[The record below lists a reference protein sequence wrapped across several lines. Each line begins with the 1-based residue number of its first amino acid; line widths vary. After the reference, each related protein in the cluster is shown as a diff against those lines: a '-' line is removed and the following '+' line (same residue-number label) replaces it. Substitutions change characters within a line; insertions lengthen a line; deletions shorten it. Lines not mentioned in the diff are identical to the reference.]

1 VARIACAAGILAG
14 ASSLA
19 TASPAGAASFVVDN
33 ADPPGQGLNDPAAV
47 TPMGGNAATTLGAA
61 RLAVFQQAATIW
73 GGRLS
78 SSVPIRVQV
87 QMTALSCDASS
98 AELAATGAATIHRD
112 FPAAPVASTWYPQAL
127 ANSLTGADLDPTTDD
142 IETEFNSAIGGAS
155 CLAGSSWYLGFD
167 GQPARGQI
175 DMLTVV
181 LHELAHGLGFQTFDD
196 LANGEKLLGLDD
208 AFLLGM
214 QQLGANPSSAAAMT
228 DAERVTASESDPDLF
243 WSGANVT
250 AGGTALSA
258 GLIDGHVRLFA
269 PATQQPGSSVSHYS
283 TALFPNELMEPDY
296 TGPDHDV
303 TMTLAL
309 LRDVGWRASAAVPAL
324 PSFARVALAVALL
337 GIAVARRR
345 TARR

>member
-1 VARIACAAGILAG
+1 
-14 ASSLA
+14 
-19 TASPAGAASFVVDN
+19 
-33 ADPPGQGLNDPAAV
+33 
-47 TPMGGNAATTLGAA
+47 
-61 RLAVFQQAATIW
+61 
-73 GGRLS
+73 
-78 SSVPIRVQV
+78 
-87 QMTALSCDASS
+87 
-98 AELAATGAATIHRD
+98 
-112 FPAAPVASTWYPQAL
+112 
-127 ANSLTGADLDPTTDD
+127 
-142 IETEFNSAIGGAS
+142 
-155 CLAGSSWYLGFD
+155 
-167 GQPARGQI
+167 
-175 DMLTVV
+175 MLTVV

-214 QQLGANPSSAAAMT
+214 QQLGANPSSASAMT

-250 AGGTALSA
+250 AGGSALSA
-258 GLIDGHVRLFA
+258 GLISGHVRLFA

-324 PSFARVALAVALL
+324 PSFARGALAVALL
-337 GIAVARRR
+337 GIAVAGARRR